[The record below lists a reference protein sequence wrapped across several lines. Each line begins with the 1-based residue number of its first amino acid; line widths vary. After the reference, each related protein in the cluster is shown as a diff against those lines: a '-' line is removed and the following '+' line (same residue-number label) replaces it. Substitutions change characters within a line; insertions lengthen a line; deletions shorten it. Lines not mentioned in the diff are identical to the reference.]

1 MGSYN
6 ELNPWSHGK
15 EVSDSYNNEPS
26 EVPLVWV
33 QWSTSLV
40 REGHWE
46 PQNYKSV
53 GLWWSRPW
61 ETIGKKDSEQYFP
74 CPWVVGNLRSRPLA
88 RPFLPVHPS
97 PKKLYL
103 SQLSGYYW
111 HCLSYCKYPVTFFI
125 SYKYDSVFKID
136 PCKKP
141 QTLRLLIP
149 QIRPFTRPFIPDV
162 TQCPEPFPLWPI
174 KSQGTDSKIPIS
186 IIFLLK
192 NLFIFLHYWKP
203 ITLLALQP
211 PPVVGMFSTSL
222 HTTEPG
228 HGVGSLFAPCCR
240 F

>member
-1 MGSYN
+1 MYSF
-6 ELNPWSHGK
+6 LHAP
-15 EVSDSYNNEPS
+15 V
-26 EVPLVWV
+26 
-33 QWSTSLV
+33 
-40 REGHWE
+40 
-46 PQNYKSV
+46 
-53 GLWWSRPW
+53 
-61 ETIGKKDSEQYFP
+61 
-74 CPWVVGNLRSRPLA
+74 RPLLPIFPTTIFRRNEEIPA
-88 RPFLPVHPS
+88 HYNCLRGPTTIFSLHHPPALTASPNCLPRFLLPFL
-97 PKKLYL
+97 
-103 SQLSGYYW
+103 
-111 HCLSYCKYPVTFFI
+111 
-125 SYKYDSVFKID
+125 D